1 MWAYAQRDGRPRNTG
16 GALGWQD
23 SSGDEMANVNFYA
36 VHPEATR
43 IRWNNAK
50 WRPLRRLRSFKVT
63 NFGTNRK
70 LIYDFLLVINTN
82 LPPILHRFW

>member
-50 WRPLRRLRSFKVT
+50 WRPLRRLR
-63 NFGTNRK
+63 
-70 LIYDFLLVINTN
+70 
-82 LPPILHRFW
+82 